1 MQLILILDQIQAIQ
15 GELDKA
21 HAAKSEANFAID
33 NSDSV
38 DKSIIQALKNEG
50 EDQKQ
55 TVENI
60 QLIISKS
67 NMDKGLNFQSDK
79 LSIKIGYIC
88 RLQIFLKKWLSL
100 LPNF

>member
-1 MQLILILDQIQAIQ
+1 MQSISILDQIQTIQ
-15 GELDKA
+15 DELDKA

-50 EDQKQ
+50 EEQKQ
-55 TVENI
+55 TVENM

-67 NMDKGLNFQSDK
+67 NKDKKF
-79 LSIKIGYIC
+79 
-88 RLQIFLKKWLSL
+88 
-100 LPNF
+100 

>member
-1 MQLILILDQIQAIQ
+1 MQLILILDQMQAIQ
-15 GELDKA
+15 DELDKA

-67 NMDKGLNFQSDK
+67 NRDKKFQLNNQTN
-79 LSIKIGYIC
+79 LV
-88 RLQIFLKKWLSL
+88 
-100 LPNF
+100 

>member
-1 MQLILILDQIQAIQ
+1 MQSILILDQIQTIQ
-15 GELDKA
+15 DELDKA
-21 HAAKSEANFAID
+21 QSAKSEANFAID

-60 QLIISKS
+60 ELNISKS
-67 NMDKGLNFQSDK
+67 NRDRKF
-79 LSIKIGYIC
+79 
-88 RLQIFLKKWLSL
+88 
-100 LPNF
+100 

>member
-1 MQLILILDQIQAIQ
+1 MILDQIQAIQ
-15 GELDKA
+15 DELDKA
-21 HAAKSEANFAID
+21 QAAKSEANFAID

-67 NMDKGLNFQSDK
+67 NRGKKFQLNNQTN
-79 LSIKIGYIC
+79 LV
-88 RLQIFLKKWLSL
+88 
-100 LPNF
+100 

>member
-1 MQLILILDQIQAIQ
+1 MQSISILDQIQTIQ
-15 GELDKA
+15 DELDKA

-55 TVENI
+55 TVANI
-60 QLIISKS
+60 ELNISKS
-67 NMDKGLNFQSDK
+67 NRDKKF
-79 LSIKIGYIC
+79 
-88 RLQIFLKKWLSL
+88 
-100 LPNF
+100 

>member
-1 MQLILILDQIQAIQ
+1 MQSTLILDQIQTIQ
-15 GELDKA
+15 DELDKA

-60 QLIISKS
+60 ELNISKS
-67 NMDKGLNFQSDK
+67 NRDRKF
-79 LSIKIGYIC
+79 
-88 RLQIFLKKWLSL
+88 
-100 LPNF
+100 

>member
-15 GELDKA
+15 DELDKA
-21 HAAKSEANFAID
+21 QAAKSEANFAID

-38 DKSIIQALKNEG
+38 DKSIIQALRNEG

-60 QLIISKS
+60 ELIISKF
-67 NMDKGLNFQSDK
+67 NRDKKFKFSTDK
-79 LSIKIGYIC
+79 FSIEIGYIC

>member
-1 MQLILILDQIQAIQ
+1 MQSILILDQIQTIQ
-15 GELDKA
+15 DELNKA
-21 HAAKSEANFAID
+21 QSAKSEANFAID

-60 QLIISKS
+60 ELIISKS
-67 NMDKGLNFQSDK
+67 NRDKKFK
-79 LSIKIGYIC
+79 FSI
-88 RLQIFLKKWLSL
+88 RQI
-100 LPNF
+100 

>member
-1 MQLILILDQIQAIQ
+1 MQSILILDQIQTIQ
-15 GELDKA
+15 DELDKA
-21 HAAKSEANFAID
+21 QAAKSEANFAID

-60 QLIISKS
+60 ELNISKS
-67 NMDKGLNFQSDK
+67 NRDKKF
-79 LSIKIGYIC
+79 
-88 RLQIFLKKWLSL
+88 
-100 LPNF
+100 

>member
-1 MQLILILDQIQAIQ
+1 MILDQIQAIQ
-15 GELDKA
+15 DELDKA
-21 HAAKSEANFAID
+21 QAAKSEANFAID

-60 QLIISKS
+60 GLIISKS
-67 NMDKGLNFQSDK
+67 NRDKKF
-79 LSIKIGYIC
+79 
-88 RLQIFLKKWLSL
+88 
-100 LPNF
+100 

>member
-1 MQLILILDQIQAIQ
+1 MQSNLILDQIQAIQ
-15 GELDKA
+15 DELDKA

-67 NMDKGLNFQSDK
+67 NRDKKFELISHTNLVQK
-79 LSIKIGYIC
+79 LVIFVDC
-88 RLQIFLKKWLSL
+88 RSFSRSG
-100 LPNF
+100 

>member
-1 MQLILILDQIQAIQ
+1 MILDQIQAIQ
-15 GELDKA
+15 DELDKA
-21 HAAKSEANFAID
+21 QAAKSEANFAID

-67 NMDKGLNFQSDK
+67 NSDK
-79 LSIKIGYIC
+79 KFQLNNQTN
-88 RLQIFLKKWLSL
+88 LV
-100 LPNF
+100 

>member
-1 MQLILILDQIQAIQ
+1 MLLDQIQAIQ
-15 GELDKA
+15 DELDKA
-21 HAAKSEANFAID
+21 QAAKSEANFAID

-67 NMDKGLNFQSDK
+67 NRDKKF
-79 LSIKIGYIC
+79 
-88 RLQIFLKKWLSL
+88 
-100 LPNF
+100 